1 MMPFKLPKL
10 PRGVQI
16 IEVESMNLI
25 EKDVIFLKNIDD
37 FLFLLG
43 DSMTVFR
50 LNDLLY
56 AMSAHVAYV
65 YDASSEKR
73 KEMVKQ
79 NGN

>member
-1 MMPFKLPKL
+1 MIPFKLPKL

-25 EKDVIFLKNIDD
+25 EKDVIFVKNIDD

-50 LNDLLY
+50 LNNLLY

-65 YDASSEKR
+65 YDAA
-73 KEMVKQ
+73 
-79 NGN
+79 GNKKNDKNMS